1 MKTEIKKIVS
11 TEDILSAYSGRRL
24 QYAIRLGILPK
35 PESLNQLLK
44 RKISTEKFIK
54 DAKAVNSAVDVKPV
68 ATNLNWGL
76 N

>member
-35 PESLNQLLK
+35 PERLNQLLK
-44 RKISTEKFIK
+44 RKISTEKSIK

-68 ATNLNWGL
+68 ATNLNWDL